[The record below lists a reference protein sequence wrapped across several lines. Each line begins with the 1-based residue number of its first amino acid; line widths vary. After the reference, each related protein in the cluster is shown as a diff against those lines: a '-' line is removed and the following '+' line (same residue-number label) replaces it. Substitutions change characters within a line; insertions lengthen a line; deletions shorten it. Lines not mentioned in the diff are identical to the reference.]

1 MAWPMLVAAG
11 IGAAGNVLGGLLNK
25 GQPPPASPGIHTA
38 GWTGDTLG
46 GSRGPAPP
54 TITSTYPQSSTANSP
69 TVEAT
74 PTLEPLQ
81 KPLGRFRRGL
91 NATNNFLGSNIGI
104 ESAKVA
110 GGFLNDYRARRNT
123 RNNRKDLKSQGLN
136 PYEIAGSGAGGPIS
150 SQGNTLG
157 SGSITQ
163 IGQQHK
169 FQSGQA
175 QKERDIKKGTLKV
188 AQGRLAIE
196 DVLSTQQFR
205 QMQANIDKIHLEL
218 RDIDT
223 AYKERWAIRVSH
235 MSRENVIASVAMF
248 NAGIPAEM
256 ILKVTGLET
265 PAQKAAGQQLM
276 RTMLKISA
284 KTTSGMIAI
293 AELIRETLGVPQ
305 AEGVE
310 PGAFQGRRKK

>member
-1 MAWPMLVAAG
+1 MAWPLLAAAG
-11 IGAAGNVLGGLLNK
+11 IGAAGSLLGGLLSK

-46 GSRGPAPP
+46 GSRAPV
-54 TITSTYPQSSTANSP
+54 SP
-69 TVEAT
+69 TSINSYQGILPESK

-81 KPLGRFRRGL
+81 KPPGRFKRGV
-91 NATNNFLGSNIGI
+91 NATNRFLGSNIGI

-123 RNNRKDLKSQGLN
+123 RNNRKDLQKLGLN

-163 IGQQHK
+163 IDQQQEFTAAENEKSREVPRGQ
-169 FQSGQA
+169 
-175 QKERDIKKGTLKV
+175 LKV
-188 AQGRLAIE
+188 AKGRLAIE

-218 RDIDT
+218 RDMET
-223 AYKERWAIRVSH
+223 AYKERWARLISG

-248 NAGIPAEM
+248 NAGIPAKM
-256 ILKVTGLET
+256 ILNVTGLET
-265 PAQKAAGQQLM
+265 AAQKAAGQQLM
-276 RTMLKISA
+276 RTLLKISA
-284 KTTSGMIAI
+284 RTTSGMIAI
-293 AELIRETLGVPQ
+293 AELIRETLGIPQ

-310 PGAFQGRRKK
+310 PGAFQGKRNK